1 MIFEGYDFDSI
12 TVTNVA
18 GGVSLTLGKLSS
30 GGVAPAQGAFLTV
43 DDAALRFRFDGTA
56 PTATVGHQLS
66 SGDSVTIYGA
76 NSLRNFRAIRDTG
89 AALNPTLQV
98 TYLR

>member
-1 MIFEGYDFDSI
+1 MIFEGYAFDSI

-18 GGVSLTLGKLSS
+18 GGVSLTLATLSPS
-30 GGVAPAQGAFLTV
+30 GAAPARAVFLTV
-43 DDAALRFRFDGTA
+43 DGAALRFRFDGTA
-56 PTATVGHQLS
+56 PTAAVGHQLS
-66 SGDSVTIYGA
+66 SGDSVTIYGN
-76 NSLRNFRAIRDTG
+76 NSLRNFRAIRDAG